1 MISQIDLF
9 FRTLAGEA
17 GRFSAFRRAVFLI
30 FFFVCFEVLLDSIRL
45 PLFVLFVRRLK
56 AALEGLKATTD
67 TQAVVVHCIVA
78 LSMLDLS
85 SMLDFSSSDIVKD
98 KMEKILQELCALI
111 APPAVLAPAQ
121 PPESIAERLASW
133 VVRSDDTAAIKDC
146 QFALYC
152 ALCGVID
159 ERVLDHQLR
168 GCDEPIGKQLR
179 QLFKHNDDIV
189 KFLLENKAVDAV
201 KEALN
206 GLLQNNPQCTTAAAF
221 FEVVRR
227 TEIPE
232 GCSESLWCTVV
243 MFFGSLVRR
252 QDCVQNASELPVS
265 ALVLFETGAFA
276 TFTQSQKR
284 QLAVL
289 YGQEVVFREVDVA
302 ADAFAEVRVRAP
314 DVVVR
319 VGDANVL
326 FGVVTP
332 SDADEEGILDDRCRL
347 VWLARTNADLQR
359 AVTNE
364 VGATSFGLQVVGK
377 DTEITLLVQIRPS
390 FYVNLLLLR
399 TNVGTCELTEA
410 IDFLALMVAIR
421 SVDQLEFRKRVAAL
435 LLSSERMQVD
445 LFGRARD
452 DVEPAP
458 LPTTRPTVRDR
469 HQIGK
474 RRKGTPREVTLGTIV
489 TDHNGRAVVRG
500 AGGDVVFKVLTV
512 DPSARHAREDAVHEL
527 RVHKMLTRLAAPHVV
542 PLLSHFEAPVALPG
556 QAWLLKSIVML
567 LPLCERVIGDEL
579 INARDA
585 VEAGEGLLRAL
596 AALHRLAV
604 LHGDVKWSNTLWM
617 DGGDARRLVLADFGL
632 AQQLDVE
639 GRATLH
645 RGLGT
650 DRYMAPEVR
659 HGSALSV
666 TAAAD
671 VYSAGVALR
680 KLPAHA
686 VCAPLQALAT
696 QMCAEKAYARVSA
709 AEACG
714 EWRRAVVPALLQV
727 ASMEVG

>member
-1 MISQIDLF
+1 MRISISSVRSICF
-9 FRTLAGEA
+9 FGLELARQA
-17 GRFSAFRRAVFLI
+17 VFRLSVAAVFLI
-30 FFFVCFEVLLDSIRL
+30 FLRFLLDSIRL

-67 TQAVVVHCIVA
+67 IQAVALHCGFA
-78 LSMLDLS
+78 LSMLDCS
-85 SMLDFSSSDIVKD
+85 LDFSSSDVFKD

-111 APPAVLAPAQ
+111 APPAALAPAQ
-121 PPESIAERLASW
+121 PAAIAERLSSW
-133 VVRSDDTAAIKDC
+133 VVRSDDTAAIRDC

-159 ERVLDHQLR
+159 ERVLDHQLSR
-168 GCDEPIGKQLR
+168 CDEPIGKQLR
-179 QLFKHNDDIV
+179 QLFTHNDDIV
-189 KFLLENKAVDAV
+189 KFLLENKVVYAV

-227 TEIPE
+227 SEIPE

-265 ALVLFETGAFA
+265 TLVLFETGAFA

-289 YGQEVVFREVDVA
+289 YGQEVVFREFDVA
-302 ADAFAEVRVRAP
+302 ADAFAEVKVRAP

-319 VGDANVL
+319 VGDTNVL

-421 SVDQLEFRKRVAAL
+421 SVDQLDFRKRVAAL

-458 LPTTRPTVRDR
+458 LPSTRPTVRDQ

-474 RRKGTPREVTLGTIV
+474 RRKGTPREVKLGTIV
-489 TDHNGRAVVRG
+489 SDHGDRAVVRS
-500 AGGDVVFKVLTV
+500 AGGDVMFKVLAV
-512 DPSARHAREDAVHEL
+512 DESHDW
-527 RVHKMLTRLAAPHVV
+527 RVKMLCTSCAYTR
-542 PLLSHFEAPVALPG
+542 
-556 QAWLLKSIVML
+556 
-567 LPLCERVIGDEL
+567 C
-579 INARDA
+579 
-585 VEAGEGLLRAL
+585 
-596 AALHRLAV
+596 
-604 LHGDVKWSNTLWM
+604 
-617 DGGDARRLVLADFGL
+617 
-632 AQQLDVE
+632 
-639 GRATLH
+639 
-645 RGLGT
+645 
-650 DRYMAPEVR
+650 
-659 HGSALSV
+659 
-666 TAAAD
+666 
-671 VYSAGVALR
+671 
-680 KLPAHA
+680 
-686 VCAPLQALAT
+686 
-696 QMCAEKAYARVSA
+696 
-709 AEACG
+709 
-714 EWRRAVVPALLQV
+714 
-727 ASMEVG
+727 